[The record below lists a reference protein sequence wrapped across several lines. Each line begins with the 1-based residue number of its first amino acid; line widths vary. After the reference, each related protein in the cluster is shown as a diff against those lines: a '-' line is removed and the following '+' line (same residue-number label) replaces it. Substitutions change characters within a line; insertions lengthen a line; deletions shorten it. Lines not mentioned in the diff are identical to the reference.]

1 MNYQERRRP
10 RLIRADSHLR
20 NKWLATVSILIFI
33 PVLLLWSLSST
44 QEYLVK
50 LFIENDSKTAFSLL
64 IVIYSLISIQAIL
77 LINAGMEVIQ
87 AARKV
92 QHSGHFPAPDMHVV
106 CDTWLVSGSRAMF
119 ISYVLTGAAILLFI
133 CSGTV
138 SYYFHSLLLQ
148 LLGPAS

>member
-1 MNYQERRRP
+1 MNHKERRRP
-10 RLIRADSHLR
+10 RLIRANSHLR

-33 PVLLLWSLSST
+33 SVLLLWSLSST
-44 QEYLVK
+44 PDYLVK
-50 LFIENDSKTAFSLL
+50 LFIENDSKSAFSLL

-92 QHSGHFPAPDMHVV
+92 QQSGHFPAPDMHVV

-119 ISYVLTGAAILLFI
+119 ISYLLTAAAILLFI
-133 CSGTV
+133 CSGSV
-138 SYYFHSLLLQ
+138 SYYFHNLVLQ
-148 LLGPAS
+148 LLGPGS